1 MEYFYALLSI
11 LISQDSMLL
20 VDEEDI
26 REDPVIN
33 QQGNTDVTKRNK

>member
-1 MEYFYALLSI
+1 MLLSI

-26 REDPVIN
+26 REDPVIIAN
-33 QQGNTDVTKRNK
+33 QQGNADVTKRNK